1 MTAMAPTVSCPHR
14 LVVLVATAICLLSFA
29 NPSKAVAADDLLP
42 AGSDSGLLSPDGV
55 RKIEAMLDAEVA
67 EGHIGGALVMVQAG
81 GRPVYLRGFGYRDPQ
96 TRTPMTAD
104 AIFRLYS
111 MTKPV
116 TSVAAMM
123 LVEDGKLALED
134 PIAKF
139 IPAFASMKVGVE
151 RSRADGTR
159 WLDLIP
165 ADRPITVLDLM
176 RQSSGITSAFDNL
189 GLVTEVFLKSD
200 LFKGDFD
207 NREFVDRLAKLPL
220 AYQPETVW
228 DYGHS
233 TDVLGRIIEIVSG
246 KSLYEFE
253 KQRLFDPLGMNDTSY
268 YVTDRDKQSRIAQPL
283 PHDRVIGNELMS
295 DPTIR
300 RRWESGGSGLVSTTR
315 DYARFLQMIVNNGEF
330 DGRRYLSAASVGT
343 MRRNEVA
350 PATNIRPWAYYFPGA
365 GFGYGLGFAVR
376 TGPGADGVPGYIG
389 ELAWGGAAG
398 TYFWAYPE
406 QNMVMLFMVQTPTQR
421 GRIQPIL
428 KTLVFEAIKK

>member
-1 MTAMAPTVSCPHR
+1 MTAMAPSCSSPQR
-14 LVVLVATAICLLSFA
+14 WIALAAATIGLLSLA
-29 NPSKAVAADDLLP
+29 CTSKAGAAEDLLP
-42 AGSDSGLLSPDGV
+42 AGSASARLSSEGV
-55 RKIEAMLDAEVA
+55 RKIGAMLDEEVA
-67 EGHIGGALVMVQAG
+67 KGNIGGALLMIQAAG
-81 GRPVYLRGFGYRDPQ
+81 KPIYFHGFGYRDPQ

-123 LVEDGKLALED
+123 LIEDGKLAPDD
-134 PIAKF
+134 PVAKF

-151 RSRADGTR
+151 RLRPDGTR
-159 WLDLIP
+159 WLDLVP

-200 LFKGDFD
+200 LFEGDFD

-233 TDVLGRIIEIVSG
+233 TDLLGRIVEIVSG
-246 KSLYEFE
+246 QSLYAFE
-253 KQRLFDPLGMNDTSY
+253 KQRLFDPLGMSDTSY
-268 YVTDRDKQSRIAQPL
+268 YVTDPEKQGRIAQPL
-283 PHDRVIGNELMS
+283 PHDRVIGNELIS
-295 DPTIR
+295 DPTIV

-315 DYARFLQMIVNNGEF
+315 DYARFIQMIVNNGVF
-330 DGRRYLSAASVGT
+330 GGRRYLSAESVAT
-343 MRRNEVA
+343 MLRNEVA
-350 PATNIRPWAYYFPGA
+350 PATTIRPWAYYYPGA
-365 GFGYGLGFAVR
+365 GFGYGLGLAVR
-376 TGPGADGVPGYIG
+376 TGPGEDGVPGYLG
-389 ELAWGGAAG
+389 EIAWGGAAG
-398 TYFWAYPE
+398 TYFWAYPK
-406 QNMVMLFMVQTPTQR
+406 QDMVMLFMVQTPTQR

-428 KTLVFEAIKK
+428 KTLVFDAIKK